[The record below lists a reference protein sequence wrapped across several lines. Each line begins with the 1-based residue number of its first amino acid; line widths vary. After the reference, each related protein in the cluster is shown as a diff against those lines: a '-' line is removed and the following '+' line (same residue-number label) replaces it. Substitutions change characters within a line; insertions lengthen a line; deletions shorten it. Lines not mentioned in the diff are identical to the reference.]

1 MTPLLLN
8 RILDSYRSQLNP
20 LRGLT
25 IRRVVS
31 LLEEGERGAYADLQW
46 LYRFVEKRDAT
57 LRGVKRRLRSAVT
70 KLDWDIKVIDELPA
84 GKQAVADRQHEA
96 LRLAYERVENLREA
110 LAFLSLAELRGYAHL
125 EKVFEKDGNGGL
137 VIARLEP
144 VPQWHWCR
152 DGLYSDWTFNPE
164 SASGLTLG
172 EPVDLEQFVIR
183 EVEDPIDEIAVI
195 AFIRKNLSQKDW
207 DGFVESYGIPF
218 LFLIMAQNAGD
229 KDSKEFQAVVEQIA
243 SDSRGVL
250 PHGSEIKTA
259 DPGNRGQN
267 PFRAHLDYQDE
278 QIVLAGTSGLLSM
291 LSKPTGIGEGA
302 SNEHG
307 KTFEE
312 IALAQA
318 MDISE
323 ILQEHFDKRIL
334 AEQFPGEERYVYFEL
349 AARDQEDVS
358 SLFDNA
364 LKASQAGLAVDAEE
378 MSEKSGLKLTRSE
391 QGAESRERGAG
402 IAQPI
407 RNRIHN
413 RDTPPINPAETEA
426 LARARLAD
434 HADLLALVDA
444 LEAADTPEDYAEAMA
459 ALEAAIEAREIDPA
473 QSSFAE
479 TLEALLGSAVIEG
492 AAEISEKATEA
503 PTNADNA

>member
-8 RILDSYRSQLNP
+8 RILDNYRSQLNP

-25 IRRVVS
+25 IGRVVN
-31 LLEEGERGAYADLQW
+31 LLEEGERGAYADIQW

-70 KLDWDIKVIDELPA
+70 KLDWDIKIIDELPA
-84 GKQAVADRQHEA
+84 GKQSVAERQHEA
-96 LRLAYERVENLREA
+96 LRLAYERIENFREA
-110 LAFLSLAELRGYAHL
+110 LAALSLADLRGYAHL
-125 EKVFEKDGNGGL
+125 EKVFAKDGNGGL
-137 VIARLEP
+137 VITRLEP

-152 DGLYSDWTFNPE
+152 EGLYGDWTFNAE
-164 SASGLTLG
+164 AASGQTRG
-172 EPVDLEQFVIR
+172 EPVDLDQFIIR
-183 EVEDPIDEIAVI
+183 EVDDPINEIAVI

-207 DGFVESYGIPF
+207 DGFVETYGIPY
-218 LFLIMAQNAGD
+218 LFLIMAQNAGSE
-229 KDSKEFQAVVEQIA
+229 DSKEFQAVVNQIA

-250 PHGSEIKTA
+250 PHGTQVETA
-259 DPGNRGQN
+259 DPGNRGKN
-267 PFRAHLDYQDE
+267 PFRPHLDYQDE

-291 LSKPTGIGEGA
+291 LSKPTGIGGGA
-302 SNEHG
+302 SKEHG
-307 KTFEE
+307 DTFEE

-323 ILQEHFDKRIL
+323 ILQNHFDKRIL
-334 AEQFPGEERYVYFEL
+334 AEQFPGEDRYVYFEL
-349 AARDQEDVS
+349 AARDHEDVS

-364 LKASQAGLAVDAEE
+364 LKASQAGLAVDADEI
-378 MSEKSGLKLTRSE
+378 SEKTGLKLTRSE
-391 QGAESRERGAG
+391 QGAESREQGAE

-413 RDTPPINPAETEA
+413 RDTPPIKPADTEA

-444 LEAADTPEDYAEAMA
+444 LEAADTPEHYAAAMA
-459 ALEAAIEAREIDPA
+459 ALEAALETREIDPA

-492 AAEISEKATEA
+492 AAEISEQATER